1 MGIQTDKHD
10 SIAGIVY
17 REPNGE
23 VLSFPLETT
32 NRKAKVVLRI
42 AVYDIVSLKTKVLGS
57 QKIEM
62 IFKYV
67 YHFNLIN
74 PVRHEKRITLEF
86 NPRTANFE
94 AIDHDTSRVI
104 TQAYASSH
112 YEDGRLKGIDEIRTQ

>member
-1 MGIQTDKHD
+1 MNKLLFLLGAFIYSSAAFASDIYMVKLSAQETGKQVWDLGIQTDKHD

-57 QKIEM
+57 QKI
-62 IFKYV
+62 
-67 YHFNLIN
+67 
-74 PVRHEKRITLEF
+74 
-86 NPRTANFE
+86 
-94 AIDHDTSRVI
+94 
-104 TQAYASSH
+104 
-112 YEDGRLKGIDEIRTQ
+112 